1 MGEVPSVTVPYIVV
15 ARDGNRR
22 ELQIDVGLLSALNLK
37 FLAILQA
44 EQILFDVRHGKTS
57 YRSYGV

>member
-37 FLAILQA
+37 FFGYIA
-44 EQILFDVRHGKTS
+44 G
-57 YRSYGV
+57 